1 VPSPNPVLRR
11 RGWRRTEKNQ
21 QPSDSTAL
29 KTDDSSIPPRT
40 LCRKYSII
48 VVMALSLTVLYGT
61 KYTVFVGDYKP
72 TSFADYNRFRALQPG
87 LRCSCGV
94 QISPFSNFASASV
107 DTNPTCAWVT
117 QDLIGY
123 ARENACPSVSG
134 GSGSD
139 ALGKCDDLSTCRSA
153 GTLPLCQATDE
164 SCKQSNQTI
173 RVVHGAARA
182 GHAGEARQSD
192 V

>member
-1 VPSPNPVLRR
+1 
-11 RGWRRTEKNQ
+11 
-21 QPSDSTAL
+21 
-29 KTDDSSIPPRT
+29 
-40 LCRKYSII
+40 
-48 VVMALSLTVLYGT
+48 MALSLTVLYGT

-173 RVVHGAARA
+173 EWILQEFRNTPVSSTELLAQDTLEKLVNQTF
-182 GHAGEARQSD
+182 EVSP
-192 V
+192 